1 VPSGPR
7 SGDDGEDRRRPRRQA
22 FYRLYT
28 PKGASVENKLPLILF
43 LHGAGERGEDNA
55 AQLKNCMKQFL
66 KMQEKYPAFIVAP
79 QCPRGKKWNEVDW
92 QAASHVTPEK
102 PSDPFASLIP
112 LIHGLKKELP
122 VDLKRLYVTGLS
134 MGGYGTWDL
143 ITRLPDTF
151 AAAVPICGGGDE
163 TKVARCRRSPSGSS
177 MAPTTSSRPTGPAM
191 VEALKKAGAE
201 PSTPSIPRRP
211 QQLGQGLRR
220 GHLWR
225 GRTEEETESARDP
238 ASWGKDF
245 PERIVI
251 VTRRREHLTQK

>member
-1 VPSGPR
+1 MTLLVAMLALLQDPAQEMTAKTYDGP
-7 SGDDGEDRRRPRRQA
+7 GGKLL
-22 FYRLYT
+22 YRLYT
-28 PKGASVENKLPLILF
+28 PKAASAENKLPLILF
-43 LHGAGERGEDNA
+43 LHGAGERGDDNA

-79 QCPRGKKWNEVDW
+79 QCPRDKKWNEVNW

-102 PSDPFASLIP
+102 PSDPFASLMP
-112 LIHGLKKELP
+112 LLNELKKELP

-163 TKVARCRRSPSGSS
+163 TKAPAIAKIPQWIFHGGADNVVKPERS
-177 MAPTTSSRPTGPAM
+177 RNM

-201 PSTPSIPRRP
+201 PKYTEYPGVGHNSWDKAYGEADLWPWLFSQKRP
-211 QQLGQGLRR
+211 
-220 GHLWR
+220 
-225 GRTEEETESARDP
+225 
-238 ASWGKDF
+238 
-245 PERIVI
+245 
-251 VTRRREHLTQK
+251 

>member
-1 VPSGPR
+1 MTLLVAMLALLQDPVQEMTAKTYDGP
-7 SGDDGEDRRRPRRQA
+7 GGKLL
-22 FYRLYT
+22 YRLYT
-28 PKGASVENKLPLILF
+28 PKAASAENRLPLILF
-43 LHGAGERGEDNA
+43 LHGAGERGDDNA

-79 QCPRGKKWNEVDW
+79 QCPRDKKWNEVNW

-112 LIHGLKKELP
+112 LMNELKKDLP

-163 TKVARCRRSPSGSS
+163 TKAPAMAKIPQWIFHGGADNVVKPERS
-177 MAPTTSSRPTGPAM
+177 RNM

-201 PSTPSIPRRP
+201 PKYTEYPGVGHNSWDKAYGEADLWTWLFSQKRP
-211 QQLGQGLRR
+211 
-220 GHLWR
+220 
-225 GRTEEETESARDP
+225 
-238 ASWGKDF
+238 
-245 PERIVI
+245 
-251 VTRRREHLTQK
+251 